1 MQQKL
6 LAALQRYWR
15 AFLAFTPG
23 QKAVTVAA
31 ALAVLVGGYVFSSW
45 ASKPSYA
52 PLFTNLSPTDASGII
67 DKLNSNKTP
76 YQLAANGTE
85 ILVPNK
91 DVYATR
97 LAMSSAGLPSSST
110 SSYSLLDK
118 EGITT
123 SDFKQH
129 VDYQRAL
136 EGELSKT
143 ITSINGVL
151 DAQVHLAIP
160 QDTVFTD
167 GTQKT
172 TGSVLLTTSPG
183 VTLTSGQVQS
193 VVNLVSSSV
202 PNLTPDQVSVSDST
216 GKVLSAGGT
225 NNVGTTADERTAAI
239 AAYNQQVSAAVQR
252 LLDPILGVGHSV
264 VSVTADLDYD
274 KNHTVS
280 NLPVYTSGVPPLSQ
294 ASTSEGYGSSSSAKA
309 GVLGAANPSPSAAG
323 GSTPPAGYLKTTN
336 TQDNAIGNITKTI
349 DAAPG
354 SVRTLSVAVLLD
366 KNAPPV
372 NQAQI
377 QQLVSSAV
385 GLDPKRG
392 DTIALASAPFDQTAA
407 KQAAAAAAA
416 AAKSAAAAKQHAALM
431 SMLKTGAV
439 VLLVIVV
446 IVVSLIAS
454 RRKRNDDDDID
465 ELDTFLS
472 TLNDAPGSLPPAP
485 ADIVP
490 PQSRE
495 AQINLARQRDLAE
508 MADSRPDEVA
518 RVLRTWLNTKES

>member
-1 MQQKL
+1 MQQKI
-6 LAALQRYWR
+6 LATLQRFWR
-15 AFLAFTPG
+15 GFLSFTPG

-31 ALAVLVGGYVFSSW
+31 ALAVLVGGYAFSNW

-67 DKLNSNKTP
+67 DKLNTSKTP

-85 ILVPNK
+85 ILVPQK
-91 DVYATR
+91 DVYTTR

-136 EGELSKT
+136 EGELDKT
-143 ITSINGVL
+143 IMSIDGVL
-151 DAQVHLAIP
+151 NAQVHLAIP

-172 TGSVLLTTSPG
+172 TGSVLLTTAPG

-239 AAYNQQVSAAVQR
+239 AAYNQQVSAAVQK

-264 VSVTADLDYD
+264 VTVTADLDYD

-294 ASTSEGYGSSSSAKA
+294 ASTEETYGAGSTAKA
-309 GVLGAANPSPSAAG
+309 GVLGAANPSPSAVS
-323 GSTPPAGYLKTTN
+323 GSAAPGGYLKTTN
-336 TQDNAIGNITKTI
+336 TQDNAVGNITKTI

-366 KNAPPV
+366 KNGPPV
-372 NQAQI
+372 NQAQL
-377 QQLVSSAV
+377 QQLISSAV
-385 GLDPKRG
+385 GLNPKRG
-392 DTIALASAPFDQTAA
+392 DTIALASAPFDQKAA
-407 KQAAAAAAA
+407 QQAADAAAAATKAAA
-416 AAKSAAAAKQHAALM
+416 AAKSRAALM

-439 VLLVIVV
+439 VVLVIVV
-446 IVVSLIAS
+446 IVISLLTS
-454 RRKRNDDDDID
+454 RRRRGPQDEAD

-472 TLNDAPGSLPPAP
+472 TLNDSPGSLPPAP
-485 ADIVP
+485 HDIVP

-508 MADSRPDEVA
+508 MADSRPEEVA
-518 RVLRTWLNTKES
+518 RLLRTWLNTKES